1 MTQTIQLIPDQ
12 QTSKGRARRDIAS
25 RRSMIC
31 AEMVRFVVGPDQEVL
46 PDLEGTLPG
55 RGFWLNARAD
65 VVNKAAEKNLFAK
78 AARAPVKVDPAL
90 ATIVERL
97 LVRRCLDLLGLAKR
111 AGQAVFGFDRV
122 RAELAS
128 GHGAVLLAASDGS
141 ADGRGKLAA
150 LGRRWPR
157 IEAFDAAEIGAAA
170 GRGATIHAI
179 VLPGRL
185 ADRLLTEARRLEGF
199 RPGSLI
205 EAAGRTTHSDLRDH
219 PDL

>member
-1 MTQTIQLIPDQ
+1 MTEAIQIIPDQ
-12 QTSKGRARRDIAS
+12 QVATGRTRRDIAS
-25 RRSMIC
+25 RRSALC
-31 AEMVRFVVGPDQEVL
+31 AGMVRFVVSPDRVVL

-65 VVNKAAEKNLFAK
+65 VLNKAAEKNLFAK

-111 AGQAVFGFDRV
+111 AGEAVFGFDRV
-122 RAELAS
+122 RAELAA
-128 GHGAVLLAASDGS
+128 GNGAVLVAASDGS

-150 LGRRWPR
+150 LGRRCPR
-157 IEAFDAAEIGAAA
+157 VEAFDASQIGAAA
-170 GRGATIHAI
+170 GRGATIHA
-179 VLPGRL
+179 VLRRGRL

-205 EAAGRTTHSDLRDH
+205 EAPGDAKHSDLRDH

>member
-1 MTQTIQLIPDQ
+1 M
-12 QTSKGRARRDIAS
+12 
-25 RRSMIC
+25 
-31 AEMVRFVVGPDQEVL
+31 
-46 PDLEGTLPG
+46 
-55 RGFWLNARAD
+55 
-65 VVNKAAEKNLFAK
+65 
-78 AARAPVKVDPAL
+78 

-179 VLPGRL
+179 VLP
-185 ADRLLTEARRLEGF
+185 
-199 RPGSLI
+199 
-205 EAAGRTTHSDLRDH
+205 AA
-219 PDL
+219 